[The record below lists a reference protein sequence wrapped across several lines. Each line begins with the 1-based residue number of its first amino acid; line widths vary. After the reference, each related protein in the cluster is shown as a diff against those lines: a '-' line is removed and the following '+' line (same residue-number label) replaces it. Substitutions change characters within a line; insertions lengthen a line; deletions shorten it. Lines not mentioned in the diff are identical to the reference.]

1 MVKRRLRSIALL
13 VLSCLASAVYAGA
26 DFGKLYRHYA
36 RAGGSNFSA
45 ERGRILWLKEH
56 AGPGGE
62 ALNCTSCHG
71 SDLHKSG
78 KHNRSGKLIEP
89 MAPSV
94 NKNRYTD
101 IEKTEKWF
109 VRNCKQV
116 LKRECT
122 AQEKGDV
129 IRYLSQF

>member
-1 MVKRRLRSIALL
+1 MVKRPFVSIALL
-13 VLSCLASAVYAGA
+13 LSLAPAAHAEGFGA
-26 DFGKLYRHYA
+26 LFEHYA

-45 ERGRILWLKEH
+45 ERGRVLWSTDH
-56 AGPGGE
+56 GRPGGE
-62 ALNCTSCHG
+62 SLNCASCHG
-71 SDLHKSG
+71 PDLRRAG
-78 KHNRSGKLIEP
+78 KHNRSGKRIEP

-94 NKNRYTD
+94 NKNRYVD
-101 IEKTEKWF
+101 FEKTEKWF

>member
-1 MVKRRLRSIALL
+1 MARRCFGSIAVL
-13 VLSCLASAVYAGA
+13 VLSCLAPAAYAEA
-26 DFGKLYRHYA
+26 DFGSLYRHFA

-56 AGPGGE
+56 TGPGGE
-62 ALNCTSCHG
+62 ALNCASCHG
-71 SDLHKSG
+71 SDLHKTG

-94 NKNRYTD
+94 NKLRYTD
-101 IEKTEKWF
+101 PEKVEKWF

-122 AQEKGDV
+122 AQEKGDI